1 MESPPLTAFPLFA
14 TLAGKGMLA
23 EKKKR
28 MWSGEYPSDVLTR
41 DEDEVRKHTLT
52 ESEVD
57 CMSTDNGC
65 RWLEKD
71 LSLTK
76 EQLGHL
82 GSH

>member
-1 MESPPLTAFPLFA
+1 M
-14 TLAGKGMLA
+14 
-23 EKKKR
+23 
-28 MWSGEYPSDVLTR
+28 LTR